1 MTVFDWLSMLGGLAL
16 FLYGMN
22 VMGSGL
28 EKLAGGSLE
37 KIFDRLTSNPFKQI
51 LLGAGVTALIQSSS
65 AVTVLLIGFVNSGIM
80 KLSQVIGIIMGSNI
94 GTTITA
100 WILSLSGI
108 ESDNV
113 FMRLLK
119 PETFSPVLALIGVGL
134 IMFSKSEKKHHIAN
148 ILTGFAIL
156 MFGMTAMGSAV
167 EPLKTDPNFAKIILL
182 FENPVLG
189 VLAGAFMTAVIQS
202 SSASVGILQTL
213 SNQVNITFGS
223 ALPIILGQN
232 IGTCV
237 TALLSSVGANKS
249 AKRVAIVHLYFN
261 IIGTTLFLI
270 VFYTLNNILNFT
282 FMDSSI
288 SAFKIAL
295 VHTIFNVGTTIVL
308 LPFSRLLEKLAYLT
322 FKEDEQEKTK
332 QSTFQ
337 LLDTRFLNNPS
348 IALEKCHS
356 LAQIMAKTAEH
367 NVGLS
372 IKTLKKFSEQTINE
386 IGENEQLVDRYE
398 DKLGNYL
405 VTLSKSEM
413 DIFDSQRCAMI
424 LHCMGDFE
432 RISDLSVNLSQSA
445 TEMNEKKIKFSKEAE
460 KELDSLYGAVSDI
473 VCSAVKGFCYND
485 IDSAYN
491 TLALEEVIDNLRAKL
506 KRHHVQRLQKEECT
520 IELGFIYTDCLTN
533 LERIAD
539 HCSNIAAF
547 ILQSK
552 EPNEETHNV
561 IHRYKT
567 EGGAFERDVEKLSK
581 KYAF

>member
-189 VLAGAFMTAVIQS
+189 VLDGGYSVIVCIGGY
-202 SSASVGILQTL
+202 SA
-213 SNQVNITFGS
+213 NPF
-223 ALPIILGQN
+223 
-232 IGTCV
+232 
-237 TALLSSVGANKS
+237 NKS
-249 AKRVAIVHLYFN
+249 KHHFWFGTSNY
-261 IIGTTLFLI
+261 IGSEHWYLR
-270 VFYTLNNILNFT
+270 YR
-282 FMDSSI
+282 
-288 SAFKIAL
+288 SAF
-295 VHTIFNVGTTIVL
+295 VCWC
-308 LPFSRLLEKLAYLT
+308 
-322 FKEDEQEKTK
+322 K
-332 QSTFQ
+332 Q
-337 LLDTRFLNNPS
+337 
-348 IALEKCHS
+348 
-356 LAQIMAKTAEH
+356 
-367 NVGLS
+367 
-372 IKTLKKFSEQTINE
+372 
-386 IGENEQLVDRYE
+386 
-398 DKLGNYL
+398 
-405 VTLSKSEM
+405 
-413 DIFDSQRCAMI
+413 
-424 LHCMGDFE
+424 
-432 RISDLSVNLSQSA
+432 IS
-445 TEMNEKKIKFSKEAE
+445 
-460 KELDSLYGAVSDI
+460 
-473 VCSAVKGFCYND
+473 
-485 IDSAYN
+485 
-491 TLALEEVIDNLRAKL
+491 
-506 KRHHVQRLQKEECT
+506 
-520 IELGFIYTDCLTN
+520 
-533 LERIAD
+533 
-539 HCSNIAAF
+539 
-547 ILQSK
+547 
-552 EPNEETHNV
+552 
-561 IHRYKT
+561 
-567 EGGAFERDVEKLSK
+567 
-581 KYAF
+581 